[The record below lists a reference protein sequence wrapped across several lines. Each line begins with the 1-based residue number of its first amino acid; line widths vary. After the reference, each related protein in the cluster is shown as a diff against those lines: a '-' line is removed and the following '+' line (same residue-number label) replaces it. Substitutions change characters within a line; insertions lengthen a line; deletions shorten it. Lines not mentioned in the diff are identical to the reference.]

1 MIDSHVHLDADQYAD
16 PSGAIK
22 RALEAGVTAMV
33 APGTGGAS
41 NRRVL
46 DLARRF
52 PRVVYASCGYHPER
66 LELTEADLEEALTLI
81 RAGRDSLCAVGE
93 VGIPW
98 YGDQAREPKRLA
110 RAGRI
115 LARFARAAIDA
126 DLPMI
131 IHAPHDSAREALR
144 VLKEAGVRRAVFHWH
159 KSDDATTHAILE
171 AGYLISLTPE
181 VSYRDRDQR
190 LAKMV
195 PLGRM
200 LLETDGPWPHG
211 GPFEGRPT
219 EPAMIVE
226 TVDAVARALTVR
238 RELVGAVTTTNT
250 RMLFRIPT

>member
-16 PSGAIK
+16 PSSAIK

-41 NRRVL
+41 NLRVL

-66 LELTEADLEEALTLI
+66 FELTDAELEDALTLI
-81 RAGRDSLCAVGE
+81 GAERDSLCAVGE

-98 YGDQAREPKRLA
+98 YGERAREPERLA
-110 RAGRI
+110 SAASI
-115 LARFARAAIDA
+115 LARFARAAVDA

-131 IHAPHDSAREALR
+131 IHAPHDSARAALR
-144 VLKEAGVRRAVFHWH
+144 ILTEAKVRRAVFHWH

-171 AGYLISLTPE
+171 AGYFISLTPQ

-211 GPFEGRPT
+211 GPFANRPT
-219 EPAMIVE
+219 EPAMILE
-226 TVDAVARALTVR
+226 TVDAVARTLNVR
-238 RELVGAVTTTNT
+238 RELVGAVTTTTT
-250 RMLFRIPT
+250 RMLFRIPP